1 MKMRLTLLLTL
12 TISVIFSTAA
22 TSKGAAPAS
31 VATANSAT
39 TATNGANDECHY
51 RSSNLIPYY
60 KKMAAERIFYIDD
73 KAFATHKS
81 LGKISVGELRG
92 GKLFTSHF
100 GGRWF
105 YIDAFKVAKP

>member
-1 MKMRLTLLLTL
+1 MRLTLLLTL
-12 TISVIFSTAA
+12 AISVIFSPIA

-31 VATANSAT
+31 AAT
-39 TATNGANDECHY
+39 TPRGSSHAKGVHYY
-51 RSSNLIPYY
+51 RSSNLTPYY

-81 LGKISVGELRG
+81 LGTISVGELKG

-105 YIDAFKVAKP
+105 YIDAFKVTKP